1 MTPPPLIFNNN
12 NVSQFNS
19 QKHLGVILDGQLT
32 FQQHLKGVFIKTNK
46 TIGLLRELSKLLP
59 MQTLIP
65 IYKAF
70 VRPHLDYG
78 DVLYDEA
85 FNSSFHAKMES
96 IQYNGSLAI
105 TGAIQITSKEKIY
118 Q

>member
-1 MTPPPLIFNNN
+1 MTHPPLLFNKNS
-12 NVSQFNS
+12 VSQFNS
-19 QKHLGVILDGQLT
+19 QKHLGDILDVQLT
-32 FQQHLKGVFIKTNK
+32 FEQHLKGVFTKANK
-46 TIGLLRELSKLLP
+46 TIGLSRELSKLP
-59 MQTLIP
+59 PRQTLIS
-65 IYKAF
+65 IYEAF
-70 VRPHLDYG
+70 VRPHLDYS

-85 FNSSFHAKMES
+85 FNSSFHAKMEF